1 MEKIKKG
8 LKDRMKK
15 GTIEKKKREVR
26 ILSLIALTF
35 IMAMPVFGATA
46 TEVNYNSDGTRQKI
60 YAKINIRGKSRNN
73 PNRNRPAQTAGK
85 FVDTKVALA
94 TILSE
99 MTKNNENKP
108 VLDKAVQVTYVNGTS
123 KSGRV
128 YREIIEKDKSK
139 KVLKNTLT
147 ITDFDDDDTVEGG
160 DTQQLYA
167 VNTYA
172 NNEVYSKARTS
183 ELEKD
188 SIEIRYKAPVEY
200 AEAVEKNLPDK
211 SYGSGEKKDTLFDMV
226 TKDTKFKTVY
236 DDKAGYS
243 IVTEPSDIAPLLK
256 SVGAD
261 KYTDKY
267 EYNLDTNMVFY
278 LRSNSDNNPEFARL
292 IELSIK
298 EQTKEA
304 PRKITLEYVW
314 EYKGKLDSEL
324 NSVSMSVA
332 NTYPKLDDIIT
343 VYDPNITT
351 TMKLVSNYT
360 GVAIP
365 KTYKEDS
372 LEKVEKESK

>member
-1 MEKIKKG
+1 
-8 LKDRMKK
+8 MKK
-15 GTIEKKKREVR
+15 GTIGKKKREVR

-73 PNRNRPAQTAGK
+73 PNRNRPVQTVGT
-85 FVDTKVALA
+85 FVDRRVALA

-128 YREIIEKDKSK
+128 YREIIEKDNSK

-147 ITDFDDDDTVEGG
+147 ITDFDDDDDNDDDAVDGG

-167 VNTYA
+167 INTYA

-188 SIEIRYKAPVEY
+188 SIDIRYKAPVEY
-200 AEAVEKNLPDK
+200 TEAVEKNLPDK

-243 IVTEPSDIAPLLK
+243 IVTEPSDIASLLK

-278 LRSNSDNNPEFARL
+278 LRNNSDNNPEFARL

-298 EQTKEA
+298 EQNKEA

-314 EYKGKLDSEL
+314 EYKGKLESNL
-324 NSVSMSVA
+324 NSVGMSEA
-332 NTYPKLDDIIT
+332 NTYPKIDDIFT
-343 VYDPNITT
+343 VYDPNVTT

-360 GVAIP
+360 GVTIP
-365 KTYKEDS
+365 KTYREDS
-372 LEKVEKESK
+372 LEKLEKESKK